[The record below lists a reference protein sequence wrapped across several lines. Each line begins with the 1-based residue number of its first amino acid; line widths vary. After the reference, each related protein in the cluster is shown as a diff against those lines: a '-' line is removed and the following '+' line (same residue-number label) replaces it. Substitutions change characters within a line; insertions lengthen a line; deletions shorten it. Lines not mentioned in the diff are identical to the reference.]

1 MRDPEPTEPRA
12 GSAAPKRRAVLSVS
26 RKEGLAEFGRGLA
39 ERGFELVASGGTA
52 RFLVEAGV
60 PVVEVSEVT
69 GSPEILGGRVK
80 TLHPAIHGGILARRS
95 RPEDLESLDRLGI
108 RPVEVVAV
116 NFYPF
121 AETVARGA
129 DEAEIRENIDIGG
142 PCLVRAAAKNWPEV
156 AVAVDPAD
164 YPAVLALLDQADAA
178 RAAGERRRLAA
189 EAFRATAAYE
199 SAIADRF
206 GAAGPA
212 GESEPAGKSEPGG
225 EVGEAPTAAG
235 GSDGSAF
242 PERLALT
249 FDRVSTLRYGENPHQ
264 TAALYRDPAG
274 PGAGSPGLGIPGA
287 EPLHGKELSYNNILD
302 LDAALRLAADLAAA
316 HPESAAAVVIKHLNP
331 AGAAVAGTLAEA
343 YRQARATDPVSAF
356 GGIVGLG
363 RPVDL
368 ATAEELAATFLEAVV
383 APGFHDDAL
392 ARLRRK
398 KNLRLLA
405 VRDFGAFAPAGRYL
419 ARVAGGLL
427 VQDWDGAAPGEGEG
441 AGQRVATRRAPD
453 PAETEGLRFAWRV
466 ARQVRSN
473 AIVVARGGRLLGVGA
488 GQMSRLD
495 SCRLAVEKARE
506 DLAGA
511 VAASDAFFPFPDG
524 LLTLADAGVSAV
536 IQPGGSKR
544 DPEVIAAADERGL
557 SMVFTGRRHFRH

>member
-1 MRDPEPTEPRA
+1 MRDPEPGEPEA
-12 GSAAPKRRAVLSVS
+12 GSAAAPRRAVVSVS
-26 RKEGLAEFGRGLA
+26 RKDGLAEFGRGLK
-39 ERGFELVASGGTA
+39 ERGFEIVASGGTA
-52 RFLVEAGV
+52 RFLAEAGV
-60 PVVEVSEVT
+60 PVVEVAEVT
-69 GSPEILGGRVK
+69 GSPEILDGRVK

-95 RPEDLESLDRLGI
+95 HPEDLESLDRLGI

-121 AETVARGA
+121 EETVARGA
-129 DEAEIRENIDIGG
+129 DDAEIRENIDIGG

-156 AVAVDPAD
+156 AVVVDPAD
-164 YPAVLALLDQADAA
+164 YPAVLGTLDEADAA

-189 EAFRATAAYE
+189 KAFSATAAYE
-199 SAIADRF
+199 AAIARKF
-206 GAAGPA
+206 AEA
-212 GESEPAGKSEPGG
+212 GETSTESPG
-225 EVGEAPTAAG
+225 AS
-235 GSDGSAF
+235 GSGF
-242 PERLALT
+242 PERLSLD
-249 FDRVSTLRYGENPHQ
+249 FERVSNLRYGENPHQ
-264 TAALYRDPAG
+264 TAALYRDP
-274 PGAGSPGLGIPGA
+274 GAARTGIPGA
-287 EPLHGKELSYNNILD
+287 EQLHGKELSYNNILD
-302 LDAALRLAADLAAA
+302 LDAALRLTADLAAA
-316 HPESAAAVVIKHLNP
+316 HSEAAAAVVIKHLNP
-331 AGAAVAGTLAEA
+331 AGAAVADTLAEA

-363 RPVDL
+363 RPVDR

-383 APGFHDDAL
+383 APAFDEEAL
-392 ARLRRK
+392 VRLRRK

-405 VRDFGAFAPAGRYL
+405 AGDLGAFAPAGRYL

-427 VQDWDGAAPGEGEG
+427 LQDWDGAAPGEGEG
-441 AGQRVATRRAPD
+441 AGQRTATRRAPGT
-453 PAETEGLRFAWRV
+453 AETEGLRFAWRV

-473 AIVVARGGRLLGVGA
+473 AIVVARGRRLLGVGA

-524 LLTLADAGVSAV
+524 LLALADAGVTAV

-544 DPEVIAAADERGL
+544 DPEVVAAADERGL
-557 SMVFTGRRHFRH
+557 AMVFTGRRHFRH

>member
-1 MRDPEPTEPRA
+1 MREPEPTEPEA
-12 GSAAPKRRAVLSVS
+12 GSPAPKRRAVLSVS
-26 RKEGLAEFGRGLA
+26 RKEGLAEFGRGLR

-52 RFLVEAGV
+52 RFLAEAGV

-80 TLHPAIHGGILARRS
+80 TLHPAIHGGILARKS

-156 AVAVDPAD
+156 AVVVDPAD
-164 YPAVLALLDQADAA
+164 YPAVLALLDDLRDEADAA

-189 EAFRATAAYE
+189 KAFRATAAYE
-199 SAIADRF
+199 SAIAERF
-206 GAAGPA
+206 GEAGDAPAEAAA
-212 GESEPAGKSEPGG
+212 ANGG
-225 EVGEAPTAAG
+225 
-235 GSDGSAF
+235 AF
-242 PERLALT
+242 PERLSLS
-249 FDRVSTLRYGENPHQ
+249 FERVSTLRYGENPHQ
-264 TAALYRDPAG
+264 TAALYRDPRG
-274 PGAGSPGLGIPGA
+274 PGSPAGRTGAGIPGA
-287 EPLHGKELSYNNILD
+287 DQLHGKELSYNNILD
-302 LDAALRLAADLAAA
+302 LDAALRLTADLTAAW
-316 HPESAAAVVIKHLNP
+316 PESAAAVVIKHLNP
-331 AGAAVAGTLAEA
+331 AGAAVAETLAEA

-368 ATAEELAATFLEAVV
+368 ATADELAATFLEAVV
-383 APGFHDDAL
+383 APGFDEEAL

-405 VRDFGAFAPAGRYL
+405 VGDFGAFAPAGRYL

-473 AIVVARGGRLLGVGA
+473 AVVVARGGRLLGVGA

-524 LLTLADAGVSAV
+524 LLTLADAGVTAV

-544 DPEVIAAADERGL
+544 DPEVIAAADERDL
-557 SMVFTGRRHFRH
+557 AMVFTGRRHFRH

>member
-1 MRDPEPTEPRA
+1 MREPEPTEPEP
-12 GSAAPKRRAVLSVS
+12 GGAAPPRRAVLSVS
-26 RKEGLAEFGRGLA
+26 RKEGLAEFGRGLR

-52 RFLVEAGV
+52 RGLAAAGV

-129 DEAEIRENIDIGG
+129 DEAEVRENIDIGG

-164 YPAVLALLDQADAA
+164 YPAVLALLDEADAA

-189 EAFRATAAYE
+189 KAFRATAAYE
-199 SAIADRF
+199 AAIAERF
-206 GAAGPA
+206 GEPGAAGDA
-212 GESEPAGKSEPGG
+212 EPAGNAG
-225 EVGEAPTAAG
+225 EVGGAPSPPADRTG
-235 GSDGSAF
+235 DSF
-242 PERLALT
+242 PERLSLT
-249 FDRVSTLRYGENPHQ
+249 FARVSTLRYGENPHQ
-264 TAALYRDPAG
+264 TAALYRDPAN
-274 PGAGSPGLGIPGA
+274 PGAGRPGSGIPGA
-287 EPLHGKELSYNNILD
+287 EQLHGKELSYNNILD
-302 LDAALRLAADLAAA
+302 LDAALRLTADLAAA
-316 HPESAAAVVIKHLNP
+316 HPESAAAVVVKHLNP

-368 ATAEELAATFLEAVV
+368 ATAAELAATFLEAVV

-405 VRDFGAFAPAGRYL
+405 AGDFGAFAPAGQYL

-441 AGQRVATRRAPD
+441 VGQRVATRRAPD

-524 LLTLADAGVSAV
+524 LLTLADAGVTAV

-544 DPEVIAAADERGL
+544 DPEVIAAAEERGL

>member
-1 MRDPEPTEPRA
+1 MREPEPTEPEA

-26 RKEGLAEFGRGLA
+26 RKEGLAEFGRGLR

-52 RFLVEAGV
+52 RFLVAAGI

-69 GSPEILGGRVK
+69 GSPEILEGRVK
-80 TLHPAIHGGILARRS
+80 TLHPAIHGGILARKS

-156 AVAVDPAD
+156 AVVVDPAD
-164 YPAVLALLDQADAA
+164 YPGVLEILDEADAA

-189 EAFRATAAYE
+189 KAFRATAAYE
-199 SAIADRF
+199 AAIADRF
-206 GAAGPA
+206 GEAGDAPAEAAA
-212 GESEPAGKSEPGG
+212 ANGG
-225 EVGEAPTAAG
+225 
-235 GSDGSAF
+235 AF
-242 PERLALT
+242 PRRLALS
-249 FDRVSTLRYGENPHQ
+249 FERVSTLRYGENPHQ
-264 TAALYRDPAG
+264 TAALYRDPPNLAG
-274 PGAGSPGLGIPGA
+274 GPGLGIPGA
-287 EPLHGKELSYNNILD
+287 GQLHGKELSYNNILD
-302 LDAALRLAADLAAA
+302 LDAALRLTADLTAAR
-316 HPESAAAVVIKHLNP
+316 PESAAAVVIKHLNP
-331 AGAAVAGTLAEA
+331 AGAAVAETLAEA

-383 APGFHDDAL
+383 APGFDEEAL

-405 VRDFGAFAPAGRYL
+405 AGDFGAFAPAGRYL

-427 VQDWDGAAPGEGEG
+427 VQDWDGAAPGEGAGE
-441 AGQRVATRRAPD
+441 GQRVVTRRAPD
-453 PAETEGLRFAWRV
+453 PAETEGLWFAWRV

-473 AIVVARGGRLLGVGA
+473 AVVVARGGRLLGVGA

-524 LLTLADAGVSAV
+524 LLTLADAGVTAV

-544 DPEVIAAADERGL
+544 DPEVIAAADERDL
-557 SMVFTGRRHFRH
+557 AMVFTGRRHFRH

>member
-1 MRDPEPTEPRA
+1 MRDPEPADPEA
-12 GSAAPKRRAVLSVS
+12 GSAAPPRRAILSVS
-26 RKEGLAEFGRGLA
+26 RKDGLAEFGRGLR
-39 ERGFELVASGGTA
+39 ERGFEIVASGGTA
-52 RFLVEAGV
+52 RFLAGAGV
-60 PVVEVSEVT
+60 PVVEVAEVT
-69 GSPEILGGRVK
+69 GSPEILDGRVK

-95 RPEDLESLDRLGI
+95 RPDDMESLDRLGI

-121 AETVARGA
+121 EETVARGA
-129 DEAEIRENIDIGG
+129 DDAEIRENIDIGG

-156 AVAVDPAD
+156 AVVVDPAD
-164 YPAVLALLDQADAA
+164 YSAVLEAIDEADAA

-189 EAFRATAAYE
+189 KAFSATAAYE
-199 SAIADRF
+199 AAIARKF
-206 GAAGPA
+206 SEA
-212 GESEPAGKSEPGG
+212 GETSTASAGE
-225 EVGEAPTAAG
+225 G
-235 GSDGSAF
+235 GSEF
-242 PERLALT
+242 PEHLSLT
-249 FDRVSTLRYGENPHQ
+249 FDRVSPLRYGENPHQ
-264 TAALYRDPAG
+264 TAALYRDP
-274 PGAGSPGLGIPGA
+274 GAARTGIPGA
-287 EPLHGKELSYNNILD
+287 EQLHGKELSYNNILD
-302 LDAALRLAADLAAA
+302 LDAALRLTADLAAA
-316 HPESAAAVVIKHLNP
+316 HPEAAAAVVIKHLNP
-331 AGAAVAGTLAEA
+331 AGAAVADTLAEA

-363 RPVDL
+363 RPVDR

-383 APGFHDDAL
+383 APTFDEEAL
-392 ARLRRK
+392 VRLRRK

-405 VRDFGAFAPAGRYL
+405 AGDFGAFAPAGRYL

-427 VQDWDGAAPGEGEG
+427 LQDWDGAAPGEAEG
-441 AGQRVATRRAPD
+441 AGQRTATRRAPD
-453 PAETEGLRFAWRV
+453 TAETEGLRFAWRV

-473 AIVVARGGRLLGVGA
+473 AIVVARGRRLLGVGA

-524 LLTLADAGVSAV
+524 LLALADAGVTAV

-544 DPEVIAAADERGL
+544 DPEVVAAADERGL
-557 SMVFTGRRHFRH
+557 AMVFTGRRHFRH

>member
-1 MRDPEPTEPRA
+1 MREPEPTEPEA
-12 GSAAPKRRAVLSVS
+12 GSAAPKRRAILSVS
-26 RKEGLAEFGRGLA
+26 RKEGLAEFGRGLR

-52 RFLVEAGV
+52 RFLVEAGI

-69 GSPEILGGRVK
+69 GSPEILEGRVK

-95 RPEDLESLDRLGI
+95 RPDDMESLDRLGI

-156 AVAVDPAD
+156 AVVVDPAD
-164 YPAVLALLDQADAA
+164 YPAVLAVLDEADPA

-189 EAFRATAAYE
+189 KAFRATAAYE
-199 SAIADRF
+199 AAIAAKF
-206 GAAGPA
+206 
-212 GESEPAGKSEPGG
+212 G
-225 EVGEAPTAAG
+225 EVGEAGDAPVAPAPTAEANG
-235 GSDGSAF
+235 GGF
-242 PERLALT
+242 PERLSLS
-249 FDRVSTLRYGENPHQ
+249 FERVSTLRYGENPHQ
-264 TAALYRDPAG
+264 TAALYRDPGGPAG
-274 PGAGSPGLGIPGA
+274 GPGLGIPGA
-287 EPLHGKELSYNNILD
+287 GQLHGKELSYNNILD
-302 LDAALRLAADLAAA
+302 LDAALRLTADLTAAW
-316 HPESAAAVVIKHLNP
+316 PESAAAVVIKHLNP

-368 ATAEELAATFLEAVV
+368 ATAEELAGTFLEAVV
-383 APGFHDDAL
+383 APDFHEEAL

-405 VRDFGAFAPAGRYL
+405 AGDFGAFAPAGRYL

-427 VQDWDGAAPGEGEG
+427 VQDWDGAAPGEGAGE
-441 AGQRVATRRAPD
+441 GQRVATRRAPD

-473 AIVVARGGRLLGVGA
+473 AVVVARGGRLLGVGA

-524 LLTLADAGVSAV
+524 LLTLADAGVTAV

-557 SMVFTGRRHFRH
+557 ALVFTGRRHFRH

>member
-1 MRDPEPTEPRA
+1 MRDPEPADPEA
-12 GSAAPKRRAVLSVS
+12 GSAAPPRRAVVSVS
-26 RKEGLAEFGRGLA
+26 RKDGLVEFGRGLRA
-39 ERGFELVASGGTA
+39 RGFEIVASGGTA
-52 RFLVEAGV
+52 RFLAEAGV
-60 PVVEVSEVT
+60 PVVEVAEVT
-69 GSPEILGGRVK
+69 GSPEILDGRVK

-95 RPEDLESLDRLGI
+95 RPDDMESLDRLGI

-121 AETVARGA
+121 EETVARGA
-129 DEAEIRENIDIGG
+129 DDAEVRENIDIGG

-156 AVAVDPAD
+156 AVVVDPAD
-164 YPAVLALLDQADAA
+164 YPAVLEALDEADAA

-189 EAFRATAAYE
+189 KAFRATAAYE
-199 SAIADRF
+199 AAIARKF
-206 GAAGPA
+206 SEAGETSTEAAG
-212 GESEPAGKSEPGG
+212 E
-225 EVGEAPTAAG
+225 G
-235 GSDGSAF
+235 GSEF
-242 PERLALT
+242 PEHLSLT
-249 FDRVSTLRYGENPHQ
+249 FDRVSPLRYGENPHQ
-264 TAALYRDPAG
+264 TAALYRDP
-274 PGAGSPGLGIPGA
+274 GAARTGIPGA
-287 EPLHGKELSYNNILD
+287 EQLHGKALSYNNILD
-302 LDAALRLAADLAAA
+302 LDAALRLTADLAAA
-316 HPESAAAVVIKHLNP
+316 HPEAAAAVVIKHLNP
-331 AGAAVAGTLAEA
+331 AGAAVADTLAEA

-363 RPVDL
+363 RPVDR

-383 APGFHDDAL
+383 APAFDEEAL

-405 VRDFGAFAPAGRYL
+405 AGDFGAFAPAGRYL

-427 VQDWDGAAPGEGEG
+427 LQDWDGAAPGEGEG
-441 AGQRVATRRAPD
+441 AGQRTATRRAPD
-453 PAETEGLRFAWRV
+453 AAETEGLRFAWRV

-473 AIVVARGGRLLGVGA
+473 AIVVARGRRLLGVGA

-524 LLTLADAGVSAV
+524 LLALADAGVTAV

-544 DPEVIAAADERGL
+544 DPEVVAAADERGL
-557 SMVFTGRRHFRH
+557 AMVFTGRRHFRH